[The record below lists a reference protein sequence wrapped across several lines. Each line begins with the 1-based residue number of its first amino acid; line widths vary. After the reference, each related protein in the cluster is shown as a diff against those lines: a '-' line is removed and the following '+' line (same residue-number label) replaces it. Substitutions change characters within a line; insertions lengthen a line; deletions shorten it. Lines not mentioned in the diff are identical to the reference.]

1 MAVGALAENT
11 KTINVTFSDY
21 PKGALY
27 ADNEVH
33 VLSEELTIYTTDC
46 YFTSELRIYSNANNG
61 FVISNRLPGRI
72 TQMTFKAAYESL
84 KDVLNVYGSNNG
96 SDWELVDAISITNN
110 ENSYKSYTAPSF
122 SENNYTYFKLDVA
135 GYNQLRIK
143 SMSVTYIDNGS
154 SEGENPTEPEIP
166 TEPSNPNEPS
176 TSNNTGE
183 RDKPYTVE
191 EVKIMKEYL
200 SNKWMKGTIYGT
212 MVGADIANI
221 KTSDF
226 SNKNNIVLGNA
237 AVQVPVQLSG
247 SKKIQDKI
255 NLVDHPYLK
264 GKELLILGDLYEYGK
279 SKGVTSPEQY
289 EITYE
294 IPINS
299 HGYASLYL
307 DMPAKVPTGST
318 AYYCTTDGD
327 MAYLTPVGSIIPDS
341 VGVIITSTP
350 GTTCVLTY
358 TTASNDKE
366 EAIHAANQ
374 LIGFAEDTT
383 IPADNYTYYALNAK
397 DNKVGFYVPQTTT
410 EEGFVAKA
418 YKAYLRVP
426 TEQKVAA
433 YYLPNNNDET
443 RVVPITQISED
454 IIYDLQGRVVTN
466 PTQGIYIKG
475 GKKIVIQ

>member
-1 MAVGALAENT
+1 MLAEDT
-11 KTINVTFSDY
+11 KTVNVIFSNFAE
-21 PKGALY
+21 GAQY
-27 ADNEVH
+27 ADNEKHDLGEGLV
-33 VLSEELTIYTTDC
+33 IYTTDC
-46 YFTSELRIYSNANNG
+46 HFTTELRIYSSTTYNG
-61 FVISNRLPGRI
+61 YVVSDPLPGAI
-72 TQMTFKAAYESL
+72 TQMTFNMGYKLDKLE
-84 KDVLNVYGSNNG
+84 VYGSNDGEN
-96 SDWELVDAISITNN
+96 WILVKEIETYLP
-110 ENSYKSYTAPSF
+110 SYWDYSCEFPSGGGYTR
-122 SENNYTYFKLDVA
+122 FKLDVK
-135 GYNQLRIK
+135 GGNQIRIK
-143 SMSVTYIDNGS
+143 SMSVTFIDNGS

-237 AVQVPVQLSG
+237 AVQVPVQLSE

-294 IPINS
+294 IPINNY
-299 HGYASLYL
+299 GYASLYL

-366 EAIHAANQ
+366 EAIRAANQ

-397 DNKVGFYVPQTTT
+397 EDKVGFYVPQTTT

-443 RVVPITQISED
+443 GIVPITHISED

-466 PTQGIYIKG
+466 PTQGMYIKG